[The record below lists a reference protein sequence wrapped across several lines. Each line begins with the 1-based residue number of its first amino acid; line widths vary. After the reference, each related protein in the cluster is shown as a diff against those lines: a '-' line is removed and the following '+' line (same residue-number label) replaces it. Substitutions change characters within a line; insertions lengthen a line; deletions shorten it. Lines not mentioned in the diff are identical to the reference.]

1 MSDLKD
7 GNLIEKSKRLVWA
20 RFNHY
25 TAGELRLLETYL
37 SKINP
42 RDPNSSTVQ
51 FTLAEYAALMELPNL
66 RAEQVKPYLKHFIES
81 SVTIPIEPENRKR
94 TQFTI
99 LSLFC
104 EGTCLYNEDIQ
115 QYVISISCNPKLQ
128 DVFFNLA
135 ESRYIRYR
143 LRYTKDMKSQYSIR
157 LYSMLRDW
165 LKKEIYIVSVEEL
178 REDLGATE
186 PSYKVLRDFTRRVL
200 EPAVNEINR
209 LSDLKVSYTKIKK
222 GRSVTDIC
230 FKIKLKP
237 SKKALE
243 SQAKEIPI
251 ECDGEWYAEALDYNI
266 SPESAWKLAQ
276 LVHCKISQ
284 LHPTVPAE
292 QLEQATR
299 DTLQL
304 AYKKL
309 LPDSRQPADN
319 PAGYLWSVLERG
331 TAIDEFL
338 PAIYTLN
345 LPSITD

>member
-1 MSDLKD
+1 MLELKD
-7 GNLIEKSKRLVWA
+7 GNLVEKSKQLVWA

-37 SKINP
+37 SRINP
-42 RDPNSSTVQ
+42 RDPDSSTVQ
-51 FTLAEYAALMELPNL
+51 FTLAEYAALMELPDL
-66 RAEQVKPYLKHFIES
+66 RAEQVKPYLRHFIES

-104 EGTCLYNEDIQ
+104 EGTCLYNEDLR

-165 LKKEIYIVSVEEL
+165 LNKGSYTVPIEQL
-178 REDLGATE
+178 REDLGAKE
-186 PSYKVLRDFTRRVL
+186 KSYSQFRRFREWVIDR
-200 EPAVNEINR
+200 AVAEINAI
-209 LSDLKVSYTKIKK
+209 SDLKVSYTKIKK

-237 SKKALE
+237 TQKAIE
-243 SQAKEIPI
+243 SQDKETLA
-251 ECDGEWYAEALDYNI
+251 EHGGEWYAEAMGHDI

-276 LVHCKISQ
+276 LVNCKISE
-284 LHPTVPAE
+284 LHPNIFAD
-292 QLEQATR
+292 QREQATR
-299 DTLQL
+299 DTLHA
-304 AYKKL
+304 AYKNL
-309 LPDSRQPADN
+309 LSGSREPADN

-331 TAIDEFL
+331 AAIDDFL
-338 PAIYTLN
+338 PIAYTLN
-345 LPSITD
+345 FPKNTE

>member
-1 MSDLKD
+1 MSELKD
-7 GNLIEKSKRLVWA
+7 GNLVEKSKQLVWA

-42 RDPNSSTVQ
+42 RDPDSSTVQ
-51 FTLAEYAALMELPNL
+51 FTLAEYATLMELPDL
-66 RAEQVKPYLKHFIES
+66 RAEQVKPYLRHFIES

-104 EGTCLYNEDIQ
+104 EGTCLYNEDLR

-165 LKKEIYIVSVEEL
+165 LNKGSYTVPIEQL
-178 REDLGATE
+178 REDLGAKE
-186 PSYKVLRDFTRRVL
+186 KSYSQFRRFREWVIDR
-200 EPAVNEINR
+200 AVAEINAI
-209 LSDLKVSYTKIKK
+209 SDLKVSYTKIKK

-237 SKKALE
+237 TQKAIE
-243 SQAKEIPI
+243 TQAKEVP
-251 ECDGEWYAEALDYNI
+251 GEHGGAWYSEGLGRDI
-266 SPESAWKLAQ
+266 SPEAAWKLAV
-276 LVHCKISQ
+276 LLKDKITM
-284 LHPTVPAE
+284 LHPDIP
-292 QLEQATR
+292 LEQHDHAAKDILQRAYLAQVEADR
-299 DTLQL
+299 DIQDT
-304 AYKKL
+304 A
-309 LPDSRQPADN
+309 A
-319 PAGYLWSVLERG
+319 YLWSILSNG
-331 TAIDEFL
+331 AAIDDYL
-338 PAIYTLN
+338 PIAYTKTGSN
-345 LPSITD
+345 LLAP